1 LSELTGTSIG
11 IPPAITGMPFL
22 EGPLEP
28 PPTPASPETPAGD
41 QIAANCGGRI
51 WVGDA
56 DGSDLLALTEGGQV
70 FSIFYWSPDGRWL
83 LTAWQPRRSQP
94 TMALYLLA
102 ADGSEGRLLTT
113 DPAIQAW
120 PLGWSADGRAAV
132 FYTTRLDVSGQ
143 AAAPEVQAIDV
154 ETGATR
160 ELPGVPFFSPDA
172 VMLLYVPVSV
182 DWPLGS
188 AWLADADWENARLL
202 EPRVWVWPGEGW
214 SPDGTRLAMAL
225 GDGVMVEGGVEES
238 AIGIYDMA
246 TERREATLS
255 ATDLMQG
262 LSTAEGAF
270 VSDGSD
276 QTALAQQPL
285 PWLTVL
291 GWSAD
296 GRHLLVWSQEA
307 GGAGYATGPVALTS
321 IAPDAFVV
329 PPTGVGE
336 GSRVRLLAYGERKT
350 MDAVWSPT
358 DADRLS
364 LTWRSPEG
372 QPEGA
377 YILDLNAGVVYS
389 GTHVVNA
396 SWSPDGEWVAWAG
409 EDGVAV
415 TDKDGQRGFQLGV
428 ANSLCYV
435 SAWNPAADLSRL
447 LETPRSNGDSRE
459 VP

>member
-1 LSELTGTSIG
+1 MKVSL
-11 IPPAITGMPFL
+11 
-22 EGPLEP
+22 
-28 PPTPASPETPAGD
+28 PPTPAPPVAPHGD

-51 WVGDA
+51 WVGGA
-56 DGSDLLALTEGGQV
+56 DGSDLFALTESGQV
-70 FSIFYWSPDGRWL
+70 FDIFYWSPDGRWL
-83 LTAWQPRRSQP
+83 LTAWQPHGSQE
-94 TMALYLLA
+94 TTALYLLA

-120 PLGWSADGRAAV
+120 PLGWSPDGRTAV
-132 FYTTRLDVSGQ
+132 FYSVRLDVSGQ

-214 SPDGTRLAMAL
+214 SPDGTRLAMAV

-307 GGAGYATGPVALTS
+307 GVSGYATGPVALTS